1 MSCDL
6 AGQLTLFIPLM
17 DFLKSNFLK
26 FFEITFRQEVDK
38 AQLSNW

>member
-1 MSCDL
+1 MNCDL
-6 AGQLTLFIPLM
+6 AGQLTLYSFNGFFKIE
-17 DFLKSNFLK
+17 FLK